1 MANRLIVEPVG
12 GLTNR
17 LMALCSGLRLANVF
31 NRNFALCWSP
41 ADECGAKF
49 TDLFVNDFEL
59 VSPADHDPDFVSYHI
74 GHGAAGWNQEPV
86 IPPPDDDRDIWLRT
100 HGVITYKGEVRDTS
114 FFPSG
119 PVLFDLGRYVRAL
132 RIRDDIQEMAQAIR
146 FRPNRT
152 IGLHIRRPYHQ
163 HVAISSAAH
172 ANEQKVYNSISDEYY
187 SHLIEQIL
195 TLDQSISFFL
205 STNSLQTEQALRNL
219 CRAEIF
225 TFAKTDAD
233 DTRLASS
240 TRDAL
245 VDLLLLSNTFGIVRQ
260 VDSHFALFAGLATL
274 CTNLVLVCENSGPA
288 SVCIRYMENG
298 VIEVDRTESALK
310 KLILANFNFRRH

>member
-17 LMALCSGLRLANVF
+17 LMALTSGLRLANVF

-41 ADECGAKF
+41 AAECGAKF
-49 TDLFVNDFEL
+49 ADLFTNDFEM
-59 VSPADHDPDFVSYHI
+59 VSPADHDPDFVSYLI
-74 GHGAAGWNQEPV
+74 GHGASGWNREPT
-86 IPPPDDDRDIWLRT
+86 IPPPENDKDIWLRT

-146 FRPNRT
+146 FPPNRT

-205 STNSLQTEQALRNL
+205 STNSLQTEQALRRL

-225 TFAKTDAD
+225 TFAKTGAD

-274 CTNLVLVCENSGPA
+274 CTNLVLVRENSGPA

-310 KLILANFNFRRH
+310 KLILASYNFRRH